1 MGMRLTGLDHTNIV
15 TALAIEAR
23 PDVYVELG
31 VAEGY
36 TINKVVDYVGKAIG
50 VDSDNN
56 SKLLLNKKIE
66 FYNMTTDNFF
76 EAMKNSLKIDMLFI
90 DANHDYDQ
98 ALKDFINF
106 SSIVNE
112 NGLIMMHD
120 TFPIDERHIIK
131 GRCSD
136 SWRVAV
142 YIRKNFNKDFEIM
155 TIPIHP
161 GISIIRKANKQL
173 IWRMDE

>member
-1 MGMRLTGLDHTNIV
+1 MRLTGLDHTNIV

-23 PDVYVELG
+23 PTIYVELG

-36 TINKVVDYVGKAIG
+36 TINKVVDYVGKAMGI
-50 VDSDNN
+50 DSDGNA
-56 SKLLLNKKIE
+56 SKLLNKKIE
-66 FYNMTTDNFF
+66 FYHMTTDTFF
-76 EAMKNSLKIDMLFI
+76 EAMKNSLMIDMLFI

-120 TFPIDERHIIK
+120 TFPIDERQIIK

-136 SWRVAV
+136 SWKVAV
-142 YIRKNFNKDFEIM
+142 HIRKNFSKDFEII

-161 GISIIRKANKQL
+161 GISIIRKSNKQL
-173 IWRMDE
+173 IWRADE